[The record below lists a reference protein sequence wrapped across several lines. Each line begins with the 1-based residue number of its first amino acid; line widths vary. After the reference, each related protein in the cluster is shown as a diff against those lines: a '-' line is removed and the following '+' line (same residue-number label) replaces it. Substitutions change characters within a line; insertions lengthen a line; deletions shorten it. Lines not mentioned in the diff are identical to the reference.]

1 VFGERFQCFHIH
13 GVSTGDAFNS
23 ERSVAI
29 HPPFAVPISPSL
41 ARNQFVSLA
50 KELRDEQCSLRQ
62 ISALLAEQ
70 GYVTAGGK
78 PYVASAVQAMLAR

>member
-1 VFGERFQCFHIH
+1 
-13 GVSTGDAFNS
+13 
-23 ERSVAI
+23 
-29 HPPFAVPISPSL
+29 
-41 ARNQFVSLA
+41 VSLA

-78 PYVASAVQAMLAR
+78 PYVASAVQAGERLDDQREAVGSSWRR

>member
-1 VFGERFQCFHIH
+1 MLDRIAE
-13 GVSTGDAFNS
+13 
-23 ERSVAI
+23 
-29 HPPFAVPISPSL
+29 
-41 ARNQFVSLA
+41 ARPEVVSLA